1 MKYPVAAAAAIAA
14 IISFASSAWAEVY
27 RLTQEDR
34 VELRVGQWNAAE
46 QRFEHWQGISG
57 EYSVN
62 PEGHLSIAI
71 AGQVPAAGK
80 STEELVDEIAV
91 RLQRSIGLPEAPAV
105 SLEIVSYR
113 PIFVGGSVQTPGT
126 YPFRFGMTVQQAVTV
141 AGGPPRLDDAIGPDT
156 TQAIRLAGEIRQLV
170 ARMDELESEEARI
183 LAELATFGDS
193 DFVDEPAFA
202 PTGSAAGVLEADI
215 LASNRQALDTQRE
228 SILELQDLLRERIAR
243 LGEEMQLLN
252 RQILLVREELEA
264 VEELRERGLTVN
276 ARVTALNTALNNNE
290 SRRIQLEVAQLTAE
304 QQLNRAGRDQ
314 FELFDAARLERLG
327 TLKRTQSE
335 ITQAR
340 HRLDTAR
347 QLYSELVAWDVA
359 AVPTLEL
366 PEPEYRV
373 TRIIDG
379 APEVLLLGQTDPL
392 RPGDTL
398 IVTVDPAFEFTRN

>member
-1 MKYPVAAAAAIAA
+1 MFFVAAAAVLAA
-14 IISFASSAWAEVY
+14 VFSFGSAAWAEGY

-34 VELRVGQWNAAE
+34 VELRVGHWNAAE
-46 QRFEHWQGISG
+46 QRFEHWAGISG

-91 RLQRSIGLPEAPAV
+91 LLQRRIGLPEAPAV

-113 PIFVGGSVQTPGT
+113 PIYVGGSVQTPGT

-141 AGGPPRLDDAIGPDT
+141 AGGPPRVDQAAGPDT
-156 TQAIRLAGEIRQLV
+156 TQAIRLAGEIRQHV
-170 ARMDELESEEARI
+170 ARLDELEAEEARL

-193 DFVDEPAFA
+193 DFVEEPEFV
-202 PTGSAAGVLEADI
+202 AGGGTSGALEADI
-215 LASNRQALDTQRE
+215 LASNREALGAQRE

-243 LGEEMQLLN
+243 LGEEMQLRN
-252 RQILLVREELEA
+252 RQIELVRAELVA
-264 VEELRERGLTVN
+264 VEELRERGLAVN
-276 ARVTALNTALNNNE
+276 ARVTALMNALNDNE
-290 SRRIQLEVAQLTAE
+290 TRRIQLEVAQLTAE
-304 QQLNRAGRDQ
+304 QQLNGASRDQ
-314 FELFDAARLERLG
+314 FELFDTARLQRLG
-327 TLKRTQSE
+327 ELKATQSD
-335 ITQAR
+335 ITQLR

-347 QLYSELVAWDVA
+347 QLYSELVAWDVG
-359 AVPTLEL
+359 VEPTLEL

-373 TRIIDG
+373 TRFVDG
-379 APEVLLLGQTDPL
+379 TAEALLLGQTDLL

-398 IVTVDPAFEFTRN
+398 IVAIDPAFGLSSN